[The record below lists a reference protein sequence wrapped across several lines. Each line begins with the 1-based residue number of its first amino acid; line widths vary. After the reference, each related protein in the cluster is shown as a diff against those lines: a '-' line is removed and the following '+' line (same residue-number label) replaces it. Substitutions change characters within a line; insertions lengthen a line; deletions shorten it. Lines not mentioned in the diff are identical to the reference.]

1 MALRE
6 KIVVDVRDRDVL
18 LQSKRHVDFA
28 PDQVVADTVELRS
41 VRDIL
46 YDRAAQLVRA
56 ELQDDPTRRGYAAAR
71 TREERVA
78 LLTEPFLDDNGVPQ
92 KPRLSTI
99 WDQVPY
105 VPNTIDVD
113 DFAELET

>member
-6 KIVVDVRDRDVL
+6 KIVVDARDRDVL

-28 PDQVVADTVELRS
+28 PEQVVVDTAEPRILRD
-41 VRDIL
+41 VI
-46 YDRAAQLVRA
+46 YERAAQLVRA
-56 ELQDDPTRRGYAAAR
+56 ELQNDSARRGYAAAR
-71 TREERVA
+71 TRAERVA
-78 LLTEPFLDDNGVPQ
+78 LLTEPYLDNDGVPQ

-99 WDQVPY
+99 WDQLPY